1 METNHDTNQ
10 PTTKRHTAAEAMMDT
25 IRKRLVDATTSQD
38 RATSLHDLVQSIAQ
52 QEAIIALE
60 WQVVMCIQYD
70 VEDRTEDECRREVAE
85 YARETLLDSGAD
97 DTWSGRANDLRR
109 SVFDAQRR
117 WVKDALR

>member
-1 METNHDTNQ
+1 METL
-10 PTTKRHTAAEAMMDT
+10 
-25 IRKRLVDATTSQD
+25 RKRLIDATTSQD

-60 WQVVMCIQYD
+60 WQVVMCVQYD
-70 VEDRTEDECRREVAE
+70 VEDRNEDECRREVAE